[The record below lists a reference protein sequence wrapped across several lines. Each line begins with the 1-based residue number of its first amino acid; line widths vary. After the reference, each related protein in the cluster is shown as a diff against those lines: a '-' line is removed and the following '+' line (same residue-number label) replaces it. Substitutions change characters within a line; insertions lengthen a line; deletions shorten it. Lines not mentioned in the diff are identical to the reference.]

1 MTEEKVYKFR
11 KLTSKDLFLMI
22 KFIKKIGINNIS
34 KILDKDIIKEKIN
47 ELTQKSNE
55 EANEETSEETSK
67 ASISFEELGISIM
80 FDLAQLIIER
90 LEACEE
96 EIYEILEKTSNLNK
110 EQIEELEIDVFIEMI
125 YDFVR
130 KEEFIKLFQKA
141 ASLLKSE
148 K

>member
-22 KFIKKIGINNIS
+22 KLVKKIGINNVS
-34 KILDKDIIKEKIN
+34 KILDKDIIKKKIN
-47 ELTQKSNE
+47 ELTQETNE
-55 EANEETSEETSK
+55 ESNEETSK

-90 LEACEE
+90 LEACKE
-96 EIYEILEKTSNLNK
+96 EIYEILEKTSNLDK
-110 EQIEELEIDVFIEMI
+110 KQIEELEIDVFLEMI

-141 ASLLKSE
+141 AYLFKLE